1 MGNANKK
8 FKIVKQFHY
17 RITIDIW
24 NGFFRRG
31 SKFILNGYLIDSYD
45 SIDAK
50 TPFSKPLVL
59 YSVSSLVPLDTT
71 EITFTKDLSD
81 TLFMLTKDFLKSV
94 EFNNYDTVGQLIPVI
109 TDDSHGMVE
118 LSYGG
123 RKLSATIR

>member
-1 MGNANKK
+1 ME
-8 FKIVKQFHY
+8 
-17 RITIDIW
+17 RIFSTRI
-24 NGFFRRG
+24 
-31 SKFILNGYLIDSYD
+31 KFILNNYLIDSYD